1 MAVHNKKI
9 RIITWV
15 LVLLVIAGIVF
26 YPKVRPLFQGNK
38 GEGGP
43 SSGQGTPGGPGGP
56 GMRGGMGQQAT
67 LASGYVIVPTRMFD
81 LIISNGT
88 LLPDE
93 EVELSFETSGKI
105 VAIHFS
111 EGTRVKQGQLLAKIN
126 DRPLQAQLLK
136 LQAQKKLTEEK
147 EFRARQLLDRDAVS
161 RESYDQVATELQAIE
176 ADIMLVEA
184 RIAETEL
191 RAPFDGIVGLRMVS
205 EGAFATTQTKIV
217 RLVKTSPLKIEFS
230 ISERYAGEITPGF
243 PITFTVDGV
252 NQTFAANV
260 YAIDPK
266 VNIDTRMIAVR
277 ALYPNRNN
285 ELKPGRFGRI
295 TAQLSEIA
303 EAIAIPTEAVIA
315 EMEGERVFIYKGG
328 KAELRMID
336 IGLRTE
342 SHVQVHSGLQFG
354 DTLLTTAILQLRQG
368 LPVQLDTLVTNQPMA
383 TPEKSANSETPA
395 P

>member
-43 SSGQGTPGGPGGP
+43 SSGQGAPGGPGGP

-315 EMEGERVFIYKGG
+315 EMEGERVFLYKGG